1 MFPFAFGVGEHF
13 MTRFRGTVV
22 VGLACALLSTEAL
35 AEDMSR
41 GRTGQAL
48 LPAAPAMLGTSA
60 VPIRAERFTLELG
73 RARQDGRT
81 LPAIQRLVAPAR
93 NLRPLDK
100 LKFVQAVVNRQVKWM
115 SDTTLWNRHDY
126 WATAEETLEKGAG
139 DMEDRAIV
147 KLQALRALGFGPND
161 LFLTLA
167 RDRVGGPMTVLTARI
182 DGRYY
187 ILDDSGAV
195 PFDSEKRRLEFSPLM
210 SFGLAGAWMH
220 VGKTVLNTVR
230 VAASG
235 K

>member
-1 MFPFAFGVGEHF
+1 MFPFAFAVGEHR
-13 MTRFRGTVV
+13 MTRIGAVAV
-22 VGLACALLSTEAL
+22 VGLACALLTTVAR
-35 AEDMSR
+35 AEDVSR
-41 GRTGQAL
+41 ARTGPAL
-48 LPAAPAMLGTSA
+48 LPAAPTMLGTSA

-73 RARQDGRT
+73 RARADGRA

-93 NLRPLDK
+93 NMRPLDK
-100 LKFVQAVVNRQVKWM
+100 LKFVQTVVNRQVKWM

-126 WATAEETLEKGAG
+126 WATAQETLEKGAG

-161 LFLTLA
+161 LFLTMA
-167 RDRVGGPMTVLTARI
+167 RDRVGGPMTVLTARV

-220 VGKTVLNTVR
+220 VGKTLINTVR

>member
-1 MFPFAFGVGEHF
+1 
-13 MTRFRGTVV
+13 MTKILAVLGI
-22 VGLACALLSTEAL
+22 GLAGACALLGSEAR
-35 AEDMSR
+35 AEDIARARSAA
-41 GRTGQAL
+41 TL
-48 LPAAPAMLGTSA
+48 LPAAPTMLGTSA
-60 VPIRAERFTLELG
+60 VPIRAERFALELG
-73 RARQDGRT
+73 RARQDGRS

-100 LKFVQAVVNRQVKWM
+100 LKFVQTVVNRQVKWM
-115 SDTTLWNRHDY
+115 SDTTLWDRHDY
-126 WATAEETLEKGAG
+126 WATAAETLEKGAG

-161 LFLTLA
+161 LFLTMA
-167 RDRVGGPMTVLTARI
+167 RDRVGGPMTVLTARV

-220 VGKTVLNTVR
+220 VGKTLLNTVR

>member
-1 MFPFAFGVGEHF
+1 
-13 MTRFRGTVV
+13 MTKFQAAVAAGI
-22 VGLACALLSTEAL
+22 ASALLATGAR
-35 AEDMSR
+35 AEDLSR
-41 GRTGQAL
+41 ARAGSTL
-48 LPAAPAMLGTSA
+48 LPAAPTMLGTSA

-73 RARQDGRT
+73 RARQDGRS

-93 NLRPLDK
+93 NMRPLDK

-126 WATAEETLEKGAG
+126 WATAQETLEKGAG

-147 KLQALRALGFGPND
+147 KLQALRALGFGPNE

-187 ILDDSGAV
+187 ILEDSDAV
-195 PFDSEKRRLEFSPLM
+195 PFDSEKRRAEFRPLM

-220 VGKTVLNTVR
+220 VGKTVLDTVR

>member
-1 MFPFAFGVGEHF
+1 
-13 MTRFRGTVV
+13 MTRIPAV
-22 VGLACALLSTEAL
+22 LAAGFAGAAFALLATSAH
-35 AEDMSR
+35 AEDIPRARSAP
-41 GRTGQAL
+41 AL
-48 LPAAPAMLGTSA
+48 LPTAPTMLGTSA

-73 RARQDGRT
+73 RARQDGRA

-93 NLRPLDK
+93 DLRPLDK

-126 WATAEETLEKGAG
+126 WATAQETLEKGAG

>member
-1 MFPFAFGVGEHF
+1 
-13 MTRFRGTVV
+13 MTQFKAAVA
-22 VGLACALLSTEAL
+22 VGLASALLATGAG
-35 AEDMSR
+35 AEDISR
-41 GRTGQAL
+41 ARAGSTL
-48 LPAAPAMLGTSA
+48 LPAAPTMLGTSA

-73 RARQDGRT
+73 RARQDGRS

-93 NLRPLDK
+93 NMRPLDK

-126 WATAEETLEKGAG
+126 WATAQETLEKGAG

-147 KLQALRALGFGPND
+147 KLQALRALGFGPNE

-187 ILDDSGAV
+187 ILEDSDAV
-195 PFDSEKRRLEFSPLM
+195 PFDSEKRRAEFSPLM